1 MKKKPL
7 SFSNILFA
15 IFIILLIIPQ
25 TRTPIQVAINKVKLL
40 VWSPSIED
48 EEDQIQI
55 EAFGY
60 ALKNVEGFDETLE
73 IGKGKITFI
82 SYWATWCPPCLAE
95 LPSIEGLY
103 QDYGDKINFLLITNE
118 KSEVVMPF
126 MNKKNY
132 KLPVYIAQMN
142 PPQELAHKNIPTS
155 FLIDAQGK
163 IIIKETGS
171 ADWNSKKVR
180 RLLDGLLKN

>member
-1 MKKKPL
+1 MKKQL
-7 SFSNILFA
+7 GLSNILFA

-25 TRTPIQVAINKVKLL
+25 TRTPIQVVINKVKLL

-55 EAFGY
+55 APFGY
-60 ALKNVEGFDETLE
+60 ALKNLEGSNETLE

-82 SYWATWCPPCLAE
+82 SYWATWCPPCIAE

-103 QDYGDKINFLLITNE
+103 QDYGDKINFLLIANE
-118 KSEVVMPF
+118 KPEVVAPF
-126 MNKKNY
+126 MNKKNC
-132 KLPVYIAQMN
+132 KLPVYMAQMN

-180 RLLDGLLKN
+180 GLLDGLFSE